1 MINGNWMIL
10 VSLALRVFSY
20 TTQMQRRPKF
30 VLRSQES
37 SKEEPSNMTDRFK
50 FQVNALLGMYDPI
63 GEPEQDTERSTEHN
77 LVGALLQFPAPFT
90 FTVVGRTV
98 EDNRKAY
105 TDLVQTIVREETGD
119 DTMICEVIPRGSQF
133 TKVTCTAS
141 VDSAAMISSVH
152 EALGA
157 LEATVM
163 KF

>member
-1 MINGNWMIL
+1 MIL

-20 TTQMQRRPKF
+20 TTQLQRRPKF

-37 SKEEPSNMTDRFK
+37 SEEEGTSTMNDRFK

-63 GEPEQDTERSTEHN
+63 GDPEQDTEHSTAHN
-77 LVGALLQFPAPFT
+77 LAGALLRFPAPFT

-98 EDNRKAY
+98 EENRNEY
-105 TDLVQTIVREETGD
+105 TELVQRIVREETGD
-119 DTMICEVIPRGSQF
+119 DAMVCEVVPRGSQF
-133 TKVTCTAS
+133 TKVTCTAT
-141 VDSAAMISSVH
+141 VDSAAVISSVH